1 MPVEFHYKNSI
12 VYGAFKS
19 PLILDEIKK
28 AVALLTKST
37 QFPADANTLWD
48 LRELDFAQIDH
59 DMEKQL
65 IEIRKQY
72 PERGQAKIAFVV
84 GSDLGF
90 GMMRRYEMLSDNLPQ
105 HIRVFRDD
113 AKAEAWLWLHKE
125 VMR

>member
-19 PLILDEIKK
+19 PLNLDEIKK
-28 AVALLTKST
+28 AIVLLTKST

-48 LRELDFAQIDH
+48 LRELDFAQIDY
-59 DMEKQL
+59 DMERQL
-65 IEIRKQY
+65 IAIRRQY

-84 GSDLGF
+84 SSDLGF

-113 AKAEAWLWLHKE
+113 AKAEAWLDNAT
-125 VMR
+125 